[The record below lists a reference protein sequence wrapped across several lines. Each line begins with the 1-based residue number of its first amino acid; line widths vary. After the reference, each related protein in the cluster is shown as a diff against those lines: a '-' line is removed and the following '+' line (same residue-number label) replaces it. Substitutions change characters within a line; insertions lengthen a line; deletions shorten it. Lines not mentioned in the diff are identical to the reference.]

1 MSEAANT
8 LRSSATSRVVIA
20 IGEGEIKGLVDG
32 DKSVFFGDTPL
43 QASDGTYNF
52 QGVTYETRNGTPD
65 QAYLAGFPAVEN
77 DVNVEADVTFS
88 NPITRRIDNASANA
102 ARVRVQLPQGLM
114 SQDATTGNL
123 NASSVSVAIEVR
135 PSGGAFTRL
144 VEDTIQGK
152 TTSAYEKTYRVELT
166 GSAPWDVRVVRL
178 TADSTSA
185 YLRNATRWS
194 SFTEIVDRKLSY
206 PYTALLGVAVDGQKF
221 GSSVP
226 TISGEFYGRIIL
238 VPANYDPE
246 TRAYTG
252 IWDGTFKLA
261 WSDNPAWCFFDMLAN
276 DRFGLGLRY
285 DVDKWGLYEI
295 AQYCDELV
303 PDGYGGMEPR
313 FTCNLVLNTQEDAYQ
328 VISSLASIFRGMAYW
343 ASGSVACSQDRPEGA
358 THLVTPAHVVDGS
371 LSYGGTDLKSRHT
384 VAIVTWN
391 DPADGCK
398 PALEYVEDAAGIRR
412 YGWRK
417 TDVVSVGCTSRGQA
431 HRCGKWILET
441 ELNETDTLSFVG
453 GMQYADA
460 VPGGI
465 LKVLDPEVADV
476 RHSGAVKSA
485 SESQV
490 VLDAPVT
497 LEPGE
502 AYLLSVVLPDG
513 SVVDAEVANAPGA
526 TDVLIL
532 AAPLAAAPLPNAMWT
547 LSYSGAEPRYFRT
560 ISNRETKPHLY
571 EISAVE
577 HDPNKYARVE
587 QDLVFDAPTTSRVPT
602 GPLAAP
608 TGLTVQ
614 GYIYAQGASPVAG
627 AVLSWSPPSDG
638 RVGMAEIEFARP
650 GEAYAH
656 VGATTE
662 CSMDIRSL
670 AAGLHS
676 FRARFISRLGAA
688 SPWAV
693 LEAQISA
700 DPPLPNVPQG
710 FAANVTPAGIALG
723 WALDPTPWIT
733 GYDIAQDGTVLEQ
746 GYSGN
751 AYLIPPLAVATYVF
765 AVRERDVFGQ
775 VGDWATASITVQ
787 APSGVQGLAAQVIA
801 NNAFLYYGAPT
812 EGSFPTVGY
821 EMRDGAT
828 FETAKVIGRKTGTF
842 TLITESAGGLHTY
855 WVAPLDAAGNYGQAT
870 SIPVLVQDPPG
881 YVQYSQTP
889 FSFAEGLGTNVGV
902 SVAGA
907 CQAPYGVEG
916 LITLEDGV
924 TALCLEDGATAL
936 TWPGEIT
943 PLPALATYAGSVVDL
958 GRVFQNL
965 QITVQVSKTDTNGGA
980 TVNTFIATR
989 SAEEDAWEESPDS
1002 AARNSARYVRV
1013 RFEMLSDGTGWSTL
1027 TGYSL
1032 TVNTQEVQES
1042 GLATVA
1048 SEGFVDVPLS
1058 KNYLAVTKVSATPKG
1073 SGNLAA
1079 VADWENPAPTSVRL
1093 YLYNPSTGAAMT
1105 GDISYDVK
1113 GQ

>member
-20 IGEGEIKGLVDG
+20 MCEGEIKGLVDG
-32 DKSVFFGDTPL
+32 HKSVYFGDTPL

-52 QGVTYETRNGTPD
+52 QGVTVETRNGTPD

-77 DVNVEADVTFS
+77 DVSVEADVTFTGS
-88 NPITRRIDNASANA
+88 ITRRIDNASANA
-102 ARVRVQLPQGLM
+102 ARVRVQLTQGLM
-114 SQDATTGNL
+114 SQNSSTGDL

-135 PSGGAFTRL
+135 PSGGVFTRM
-144 VEDTIQGK
+144 VEDTITGK
-152 TTSAYEKTYRVELT
+152 TTSAYEKTYRVGLT
-166 GSAPWDVRVVRL
+166 GSAPWDLRVVRL
-178 TADSTSA
+178 TADSETA
-185 YLRNATRWS
+185 YLRNSTRWS
-194 SFTEIVDRKLSY
+194 SYTEIIDRKCTY
-206 PYTALLGVAVDGQKF
+206 PHTALLGVAVDGQKF

-226 TISGEFYGRIIL
+226 TLSAEIYGRILL
-238 VPANYDPE
+238 VPANYDPA

-261 WSDNPAWCFFDMLAN
+261 WSDNAAWCFYDMILN
-276 DRFGLGLRY
+276 TRYGLGIADSGL
-285 DVDKWGLYEI
+285 KWYLYEI
-295 AQYCDELV
+295 GQYCDGLV
-303 PDGYGGMEPR
+303 PDGYGGLEPR

-328 VISSLASIFRGMAYW
+328 VISTLASIFRGMAYW

-358 THLVTPAHVVDGS
+358 LHLVTPAHVVDGS

-384 VAIVTWN
+384 VCLVTWN
-391 DPADGCK
+391 NPLDGGR
-398 PALEYVEDAAGIRR
+398 PDIEPVEDAAGIRR
-412 YGWRK
+412 YGWRQ
-417 TDVVSVGCTSRGQA
+417 TDKVSVGCRSRGQA
-431 HRCGKWILET
+431 HRCGKWVLET
-441 ELNETDTLSFVG
+441 ELNETDTLTFVG
-453 GMQYADA
+453 GLQYADA
-460 VPGGI
+460 MPGSI
-465 LKVLDPEVADV
+465 LKVLDPEIADV

-485 SESQV
+485 TESQV
-490 VLDAPVT
+490 VLDAPVVI
-497 LEPGE
+497 EAGE

-513 SVVDAEVANAPGA
+513 AVVDASVLNAPGE
-526 TDVLIL
+526 TDTLDL
-532 AAPLAAAPLPNAMWT
+532 AAPLPAAPLPNAMWT
-547 LSYSGAEPRYFRT
+547 LSYGEAEARYFRVLA
-560 ISNRETKPHLY
+560 NRETKPNLF

-587 QDLVFDAPTTSRVPT
+587 EDFTFDAPTTSRVPT

-608 TGLTVQ
+608 VGLAVQ

-627 AVLSWSPPSDG
+627 AAFSWAAPIDA
-638 RVGMAEIEFARP
+638 RVSATEVELARP
-650 GEAYAH
+650 GETFRY
-656 VGATTE
+656 VSATTE
-662 CSMDIRSL
+662 CSLDLRDL
-670 AAGLHS
+670 ATGLHS
-676 FRARFISRLGAA
+676 FRARFITRLGAV

-700 DPPLPNVPQG
+700 DPPMPSAVSGLT
-710 FAANVTPAGIALG
+710 AIITPAGIALG
-723 WALDPTPWIT
+723 WTLDPTPWIT
-733 GYDIAQDGTVLEQ
+733 GYDIAQDGAVLEQ

-751 AYLIPPLAVATYVF
+751 AYLIPPLAVATYAF

-775 VGDWATASITVQ
+775 VGEWITASVTVQ
-787 APSGVQGLAAQVIA
+787 APSAVQGLTAQIIA
-801 NNAFLYYGAPT
+801 NNAFLYWGAPT

-842 TLITESAGGLHTY
+842 TLVTESAGGLHTY
-855 WVAPLDAAGNYGQAT
+855 WVAPLDGAENYGQAT
-870 SIPVLVQDPPG
+870 SIPVIVQDPPG

-889 FSFAEGLGTNVGV
+889 FSFTEGSGTNVGI
-902 SVAGA
+902 SAAGA
-907 CQAPYGVEG
+907 CQAPYSAEG
-916 LITLEDGV
+916 LITLEDGL

-943 PLPALATYAGSVVDL
+943 PLPELATYAGGIVDL

-965 QITVQVSKTDTNGGA
+965 QITVQVSKTDANGGA

-989 SAEEDAWEESPDS
+989 STEEDAWDESPDS
-1002 AARNSARYVRV
+1002 AARNAARFVRV
-1013 RFEMLSDGTGWSTL
+1013 RFEVVSDGAGWSTL

-1032 TVNTQEVQES
+1032 TVNTQEVKES

-1048 SEGFVDVPLS
+1048 SGGFVDVPLS
-1058 KNYLAVTKVSATPKG
+1058 KTYLAITKVSATPKG

-1079 VADWENPAPTSVRL
+1079 VADWENPIPTSVRL
-1093 YLYNPSTGAAMT
+1093 YLYDPSTGAART
-1105 GDISYDVK
+1105 GPISYDVD